1 MKNLRIRIIKF
12 LFSKTHSHRLSKE
25 LVMYEQEVTDGEA
38 KLVQMKEAEKDEYDI
53 RKYVSNTLYKL
64 YDRHYLKQDRN
75 KWCKH
80 LKLQKIIHIFL
91 QK

>member
-1 MKNLRIRIIKF
+1 MQNLRIRITKF
-12 LFSKTHSHRLSKE
+12 LFSKTYTYRLSKE

-64 YDRHYLKQDRN
+64 YDRHYKQDCN
-75 KWCKH
+75 KWRKH
-80 LKLQKIIHIFL
+80 LKLQRIIHFFF
-91 QK
+91 KSK